1 MVKEGL
7 TVGRKEAVIRGVGS
21 EIPVASVSKRITKT
35 ENGGEWG
42 RGRG

>member
-7 TVGRKEAVIRGVGS
+7 TVGRKEAVLRGRGS
-21 EIPVASVSKRITKT
+21 EIPVASVSKRIAET
-35 ENGGEWG
+35 EDGGEWG